1 VFTKLTILAEALL
14 IWFNVKV
21 VLDTL
26 VVLGDPLAEVLL
38 VVLEVVLVLLVFIV
52 VLVCNVWFPVVVADT
67 IFILNG
73 NAKLKLN
80 SINTVYNNL
89 LLILP
94 PPIL

>member
-1 VFTKLTILAEALL
+1 MLTKLSILAEALL

-21 VLDTL
+21 VWDTL
-26 VVLGDPLAEVLL
+26 VVFGDPLAKVLL
-38 VVLEVVLVLLVFIV
+38 EVILVLLVFIV
-52 VLVCNVWFPVVVADT
+52 VLICNVWFPVVVADT
-67 IFILNG
+67 VFKLNG
-73 NAKLKLN
+73 SAKLKLN